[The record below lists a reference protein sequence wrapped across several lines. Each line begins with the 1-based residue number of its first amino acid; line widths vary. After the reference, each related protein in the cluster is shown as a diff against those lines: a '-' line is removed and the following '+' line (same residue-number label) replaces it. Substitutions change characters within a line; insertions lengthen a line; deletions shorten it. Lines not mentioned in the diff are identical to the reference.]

1 MRDVIKF
8 RTIDEYIR
16 LHSGQVAAHLRQL
29 RQVIRKEA
37 PEAEETISYNMPA
50 YKLHGP
56 LVYFAACA
64 NHIGFYPTPSAVVT
78 VRPSIISSPKNMW
91 KRCKPLPPPPMK
103 NWCSCRWNRPAS
115 SALWAASMN
124 CGKICQNAQRHKT

>member
-8 RTIDEYIR
+8 RTVDEYIQ
-16 LHSGQVAAHLRQL
+16 LHSGKVAAHLRQI

-50 YKLHGP
+50 YKLNGP

-64 NHIGFYPTPSAVVT
+64 NHIGFYPIPSAIAAFSKELKEYT
-78 VRPSIISSPKNMW
+78 TSKGAIQFPIDD
-91 KRCKPLPPPPMK
+91 PLPVPLIKQIVRFRVMENK
-103 NWCSCRWNRPAS
+103 EKGRQ
-115 SALWAASMN
+115 
-124 CGKICQNAQRHKT
+124 KTAQKAVKK

>member
-8 RTIDEYIR
+8 RNIDEYIK
-16 LHSGQVAAHLRQL
+16 LHSGKVAAHLRQL

-50 YKLHGP
+50 YKLNGS

-64 NHIGFYPTPSAVVT
+64 NHIGFYPLPSAIVAFSKELKDYT
-78 VRPSIISSPKNMW
+78 TSKGAIQFPLDQ
-91 KRCKPLPPPPMK
+91 PLPV
-103 NWCSCRWNRPAS
+103 
-115 SALWAASMN
+115 AL
-124 CGKICQNAQRHKT
+124 I